1 MVSAARRLTPADIT
15 SQACS
20 VWISLHATLRVC
32 PWTTNATV
40 RLTDRVP
47 PSVERKAVVR
57 EYQPVVHRLR
67 LSASA

>member
-1 MVSAARRLTPADIT
+1 MVSAARQLTPADIT
-15 SQACS
+15 SQAYS
-20 VWISLHATLRVC
+20 VRIFLHATLRAC
-32 PWTTNATV
+32 PWSTNAMARVTY
-40 RLTDRVP
+40 RVP